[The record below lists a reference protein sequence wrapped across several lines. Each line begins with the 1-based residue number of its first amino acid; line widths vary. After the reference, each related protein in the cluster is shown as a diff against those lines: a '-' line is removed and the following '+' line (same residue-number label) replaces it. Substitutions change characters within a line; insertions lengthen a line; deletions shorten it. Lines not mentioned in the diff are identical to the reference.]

1 MVQTCRRPWSSH
13 RYKHSQRIVDV
24 TVVFPREVPTI
35 QSVQK
40 MVWTL
45 SVSIS
50 IEGRRACADEAT
62 DFNDRD
68 NVGVIV
74 NVQGDEGFG
83 DHVSS
88 ESRASRTR
96 KTAVLHTEQL
106 RVTFEYVQRANGSV
120 EHQENPHRGDLRSAF
135 RALEDRS

>member
-24 TVVFPREVPTI
+24 TVAKYQPSSQYRRWCGLSVSVSRTI

-50 IEGRRACADEAT
+50 IDHELYQLDVTGRMRAP
-62 DFNDRD
+62 
-68 NVGVIV
+68 IV
-74 NVQGDEGFG
+74 
-83 DHVSS
+83 SC
-88 ESRASRTR
+88 T
-96 KTAVLHTEQL
+96 
-106 RVTFEYVQRANGSV
+106 
-120 EHQENPHRGDLRSAF
+120 
-135 RALEDRS
+135 